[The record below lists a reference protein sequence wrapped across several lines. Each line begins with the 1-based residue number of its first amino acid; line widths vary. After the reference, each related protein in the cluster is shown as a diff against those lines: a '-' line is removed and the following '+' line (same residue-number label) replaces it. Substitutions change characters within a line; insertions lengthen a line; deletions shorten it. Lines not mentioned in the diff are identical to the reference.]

1 MRRRRGAIL
10 LALIVAFAVVPLPH
24 ANAAT
29 QASPC
34 SPALLSLG

>member
-24 ANAAT
+24 ANAAARVT
-29 QASPC
+29 SSGETSRRC
-34 SPALLSLG
+34 